1 MIRNLDTA
9 LIRTFVTVADKASM
23 TAAANALHLTQGAV
37 SQQIKRLEEA
47 LGCSLFERDRRGLRL
62 TRPGERLFGKGKRL
76 LGLND
81 EIWAE
86 MAGTEVAGQV
96 RLGVP
101 YDLVGTLLA
110 PVLKA
115 YAETYPQVEISLLCA
130 ASPDLA
136 AALAAGT
143 IDLAVIEERVGPSA
157 GECLAI
163 DRLVWVGAKGGVARA
178 KRPLPVSIVAD
189 TCAFRPVVLSALNE
203 HGLEWRTVERQHRR
217 HDRDGA
223 LRPCRHRLAG
233 LHRARRPRHPAFRC
247 RAAAAAE
254 FFHQSAFAEVWRGA
268 CRAGVR
274 AVYPGWA
281 GTAGCGGLT
290 ELGFA
295 LPRRSGERCRAKLD
309 GVGVALYSVREDSC
323 ALVVPPLRRCFAAP
337 PLPPPE
343 GEERCQACPCHF
355 QFLRRSSSASDGF
368 CVAND
373 PTLTSPPRS

>member
-1 MIRNLDTA
+1 MTRNLDMA

-37 SQQIKRLEEA
+37 SQQVKRLEEA

-62 TRPGERLFGKGKRL
+62 TRPGERLFGKAKRL

-115 YAETYPQVEISLLCA
+115 YAEAYPRVEISLLCA

-143 IDLAVIEERVGPSA
+143 IDLAVIEQPVGPSA

-163 DRLVWVGAKGGVARA
+163 DRLVWVGAKGGFAHA

-203 HGLEWRTVERQHRR
+203 HGLEWRTVFENGNIDATTATVRS
-217 HDRDGA
+217 D
-223 LRPCRHRLAG
+223 LAVTTWLASTVPADLDILPFDSG
-233 LHRARRPRHPAFRC
+233 L
-247 RAAAAAE
+247 
-254 FFHQSAFAEVWRGA
+254 
-268 CRAGVR
+268 
-274 AVYPGWA
+274 
-281 GTAGCGGLT
+281 
-290 ELGFA
+290 
-295 LPRRSGERCRAKLD
+295 
-309 GVGVALYSVREDSC
+309 
-323 ALVVPPLRRCFAAP
+323 P
-337 PLPPPE
+337 PLPNFSINLHLPRFGAAPAAQE
-343 GEERCQACPCHF
+343 FARFIRDG
-355 QFLRRSSSASDGF
+355 LGRRAM
-368 CVAND
+368 AA
-373 PTLTSPPRS
+373 